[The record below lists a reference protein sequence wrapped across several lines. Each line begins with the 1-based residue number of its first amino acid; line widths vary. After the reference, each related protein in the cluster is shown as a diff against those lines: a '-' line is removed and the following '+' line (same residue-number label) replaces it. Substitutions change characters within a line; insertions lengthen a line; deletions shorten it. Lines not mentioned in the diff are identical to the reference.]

1 MEQEQAH
8 TAISCCTRLLSA
20 RLDPDTLHANLRLCL
35 RLTRQP
41 ELAAVFAKEGGPQA
55 LLSLTH
61 GFSFKGFTSLAA
73 LLFRHCLEEGPLL
86 KQAVESVIRS
96 VVTSHSSS
104 GKEVRAQGMGNRE
117 LFYVLR
123 RLGPCACRSPELF
136 TDAACSILRMNN
148 QPPKSENYFISQR
161 VPPTTVKCCGPPRLE
176 PVHLNYMQRSVI
188 NLLIDHLCTESV
200 LEDPSEKS
208 EAGNGGGEG
217 MKVDEDVTVAESV
230 PRQFQIGISVVGNQ
244 GRRMRHGSYRRQL
257 TGNYDIDDDVASEDM
272 NADAELALESGG
284 TTRQSSSN
292 GSAETAK
299 NGKVAEAEK
308 PLLSRAAVL
317 RLLAELVESYPACA
331 RLIADSSRKI
341 KVDGLPAKVSRLRV
355 IVERLV
361 SIL

>member
-1 MEQEQAH
+1 M
-8 TAISCCTRLLSA
+8 
-20 RLDPDTLHANLRLCL
+20 
-35 RLTRQP
+35 
-41 ELAAVFAKEGGPQA
+41 
-55 LLSLTH
+55 
-61 GFSFKGFTSLAA
+61 AA

-96 VVTSHSSS
+96 VVSTHSSA
-104 GKEVRAQGMGNRE
+104 GKEVRAQGIGNRE

-136 TDAACSILRMNN
+136 TETVCSVLRMNS
-148 QPPKSENYFISQR
+148 QPPKPENYFISQR
-161 VPPTTVKCCGPPRLE
+161 VPPTTVKCSGPPKLE
-176 PVHLNYMQRSVI
+176 SVHLNYMQRNVI

-208 EAGNGGGEG
+208 EVGNGEG
-217 MKVDEDVTVAESV
+217 MKVDEDVTVGENV
-230 PRQFQIGISVVGNQ
+230 PRPFQIGISVGNQ

-272 NADAELALESGG
+272 NADAELATESGG
-284 TTRQSSSN
+284 TTRQLSST
-292 GSAETAK
+292 GSAEGTK
-299 NGKVAEAEK
+299 NEKAPETEK

-341 KVDGLPAKVSRLRV
+341 KVAGLPAKVSSCYTAPYSGTL
-355 IVERLV
+355 L
-361 SIL
+361 